1 MSQLKIRELTP
12 AFGAE
17 IENLDPRAGLDE
29 EARELLR
36 RTFDERGLLLFRNL
50 DLDAG
55 YQRYLAATVIGKGGD
70 AADGSQADAAD
81 PFYVSN
87 KEEGGG
93 APYGRL
99 LFHSDMMW
107 AETPFQVLTLW
118 GQEVEEPTVP
128 TIFTS
133 AAYAW
138 TSLPGGLRARVEGLH
153 AIHTTGQQLRGGD
166 GDGEL
171 LQPIRA
177 NVQSTTKPIAYQHP
191 RTGKTL
197 LYVGQMMTSRIAEL
211 SPEES
216 EELLESLFAHLYNPA
231 TLWQQDWHA
240 GDLVMWDN
248 YAIQHA
254 RSNVTVEG
262 PVRTLRKVIAPR
274 QPMAKRPETPR
285 FSKAGG

>member
-1 MSQLKIRELTP
+1 VSQLKIRDLTP

-17 IENLDPRAGLDE
+17 IENLDPHHELDE
-29 EARELLR
+29 QEREQLR
-36 RTFDERGLLLFRNL
+36 RTFDERGLLRFRNL
-50 DLDAG
+50 DLDGG
-55 YQRYLAATVIGKGGD
+55 YQRYLAATVIGKGGS
-70 AADGSQADAAD
+70 ASDGAQADATD

-118 GQEVEEPTVP
+118 GQEVSEPSVP
-128 TIFTS
+128 TIFAS

-138 TSLPGGLRARVEGLH
+138 SSLPDDLRARVEGRH
-153 AIHTTGQQLRGGD
+153 ATHTTGQQQRGD
-166 GDGEL
+166 GGEGEL
-171 LQPIRA
+171 LQPIRE
-177 NVQSTTKPIAYQHP
+177 NVQSTTKPIAYEHP

-197 LYVGQMMTSRIAEL
+197 LYVSQMMTSRIAEL
-211 SPEES
+211 SPQES
-216 EELLESLFAHLYNPA
+216 EELLESLFAHLYSPA
-231 TLWQQDWHA
+231 TVWEQDWHA

-254 RSNVTVEG
+254 RSNVAIDG

-274 QPMAKRPETPR
+274 PFMAKPAEAPR
-285 FSKAGG
+285 FSKVGR